1 MRNGSFLT
9 TIDESYLYME
19 ACSGVGA
26 SWEGIYISKVKY
38 PIDIFLFLFT
48 SSTSTSTTSSY
59 SQHSNKHPN
68 KLKRHINQNF
78 GWIPPTPEN
87 EDIKAC
93 GIPITYNASKEWAN
107 KKVVIFSLPGA
118 FTPTCS
124 ASHLPG
130 YIAKL
135 PALREKGV
143 DVVATIAYNDPFV
156 MSAWG
161 KANGIHNEDIVS
173 SLHPSI
179 SQKPA
184 NLPTQLFLSDSD
196 LSFSK
201 LFGWTA
207 GERTGR
213 YALIIDNG
221 KIVYAEIEPG
231 REVTVSGADAVL
243 SKL

>member
-1 MRNGSFLT
+1 MRDGLVATFFFLFSSS
-9 TIDESYLYME
+9 TISSYLCIQ
-19 ACSGVGA
+19 A
-26 SWEGIYISKVKY
+26 I
-38 PIDIFLFLFT
+38 T
-48 SSTSTSTTSSY
+48 S
-59 SQHSNKHPN
+59 PN
-68 KLKRHINQNF
+68 KQTNNPSIYPYLKMSEATLKLGDSLPEGVKF

-87 EDIKAC
+87 ADIKAC
-93 GIPITYNASKEWAN
+93 GMPIIYNASKEWAN

-130 YIAKL
+130 YIANL

-161 KANGIHNEDIVS
+161 KANGIHNEDI
-173 SLHPSI
+173 
-179 SQKPA
+179 
-184 NLPTQLFLSDSD
+184 LFLSDNQCA
-196 LSFSK
+196 FSK
-201 LFGWTA
+201 LLGWTD

-221 KIVYAEIEPG
+221 KIVYAEKEPG
-231 REVTVSGADAVL
+231 KGEVTVSGAEAVL

>member
-1 MRNGSFLT
+1 MSEATLTVGSTLP
-9 TIDESYLYME
+9 EN
-19 ACSGVGA
+19 
-26 SWEGIYISKVKY
+26 VK
-38 PIDIFLFLFT
+38 
-48 SSTSTSTTSSY
+48 
-59 SQHSNKHPN
+59 
-68 KLKRHINQNF
+68 F

-161 KANGIHNEDIVS
+161 KANGIHNEDI
-173 SLHPSI
+173 
-179 SQKPA
+179 
-184 NLPTQLFLSDSD
+184 LFLSDSD

-243 SKL
+243 SKLHIYVMVWVWTKIDIVYELREGKENISFCVFQISWKFTKWKIM

>member
-1 MRNGSFLT
+1 MS
-9 TIDESYLYME
+9 E
-19 ACSGVGA
+19 ATLKVGDALPEGV
-26 SWEGIYISKVKY
+26 K
-38 PIDIFLFLFT
+38 
-48 SSTSTSTTSSY
+48 
-59 SQHSNKHPN
+59 
-68 KLKRHINQNF
+68 F

-93 GIPITYNASKEWAN
+93 GIPIIYKASEEWAN

-130 YIAKL
+130 YIANL

-143 DVVATIAYNDPFV
+143 DVVATIAYNDPYV

-161 KANGIHNEDIVS
+161 KANSIHNEDI
-173 SLHPSI
+173 
-179 SQKPA
+179 
-184 NLPTQLFLSDSD
+184 LFLSDANCA
-196 LSFSK
+196 FSK
-201 LFGWTA
+201 LLGWVD

-213 YALIIDNG
+213 YAVVIDHG
-221 KIVYAEIEPG
+221 KIVYAELEPNG
-231 REVTVSGADAVL
+231 KFVTVSGAEAVL